1 MHSAGNLV
9 ELLTEDLDHKLH
21 CNLLV
26 DNTSN
31 HCHAGLD
38 IVIDKEVFFK
48 DVQNNTPR
56 DLGFS
61 PPSRWEPAVKRNR

>member
-9 ELLTEDLDHKLH
+9 ELLTEDLDYKLH

-26 DNTSN
+26 DDTSN
-31 HCHAGLD
+31 HPPACLD

>member
-9 ELLTEDLDHKLH
+9 ELLTEDLDYKLH

-26 DNTSN
+26 DDTSN
-31 HCHAGLD
+31 HRQACLD

-48 DVQNNTPR
+48 DVPNKTHG

-61 PPSRWEPAVKRNR
+61 PSS

>member
-26 DNTSN
+26 DDTSN
-31 HCHAGLD
+31 HCQAGLD

-48 DVQNNTPR
+48 DVPNNTHG

-61 PPSRWEPAVKRNR
+61 PPS